1 MGLSLAVSQ
10 PRGGSAAPAFDPAT
24 LALTWWWENYGG
36 ASPWEGTAS
45 AGTSGSND
53 LSEAT
58 NPAAAGAALNGVG
71 TADFDGTNDRFTAT
85 GTGGTYVNP
94 ATWGAVF
101 VFNADALV
109 ADAANVY
116 ENALLFG
123 ANSASVY
130 WGIVLSASGFR
141 AYQYDGAF
149 KSDVT
154 AAAAG
159 GWRIGW
165 AKYDGSALY
174 TAVDDGAWSAG
185 TATTAGNFGGLGTAF
200 SVGMGLAP
208 SVGAAFNGRI
218 AGTMGRDSAWTDQE
232 RTDLRSYIASR
243 WGL

>member
-71 TADFDGTNDRFTAT
+71 TAD
-85 GTGGTYVNP
+85 
-94 ATWGAVF
+94 WGAVF